1 MARNKGS
8 IFGLLLGL
16 FILFVI
22 VGAIITFLPEVTKII
37 GAIILTIVF
46 IVVMAKLHDKK

>member
-1 MARNKGS
+1 MSKGKGS
-8 IFGLLLGL
+8 IFGLILGL

-37 GAIILTIVF
+37 GAVIITIIF
-46 IVVMAKLHDKK
+46 IFVLGSLHTKK

>member
-1 MARNKGS
+1 MEKKRNT

-37 GAIILTIVF
+37 GAVILTIIF
-46 IVVMAKLHDKK
+46 IIVLAKLHERK